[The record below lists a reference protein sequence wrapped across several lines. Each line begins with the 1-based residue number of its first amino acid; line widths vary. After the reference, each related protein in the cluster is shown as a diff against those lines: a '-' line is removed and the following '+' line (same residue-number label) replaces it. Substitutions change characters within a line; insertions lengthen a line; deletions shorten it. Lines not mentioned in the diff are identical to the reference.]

1 MLDYL
6 LVIKHLHVV
15 CKSILS
21 CHQSLHVCLGT
32 IIGKLSTFS
41 CIDAFATNLRND
53 TNLNVGSPY
62 IIPGLLK
69 IDMVWIGD
77 VG

>member
-1 MLDYL
+1 
-6 LVIKHLHVV
+6 
-15 CKSILS
+15 
-21 CHQSLHVCLGT
+21 VCLGT

-77 VG
+77 VGWASACKEKQTAKLADNVQSLKK